1 MIKAIHRVNTIKELK
16 KIPKKY
22 GVEVDVR
29 SSNNNLI
36 LSHEPFND
44 GDLLEDYL
52 SAYNHALLILE
63 IKEEGIEGRVI
74 ELCRKFN
81 IKNYFLLSV
90 SFPFIYFLSKK
101 GFRKMAARFS
111 EFEEI
116 DTCLSLKNKI
126 EWIWVDTFTK
136 LPIDKNKFEKLKN
149 ANFKICM
156 VSPERWNRPDDIKKY
171 FNYFK
176 KNRILLDAVMTEMK
190 YANEWQHE

>member
-1 MIKAIHRVNTIKELK
+1 M
-16 KIPKKY
+16 P
-22 GVEVDVR
+22 
-29 SSNNNLI
+29 
-36 LSHEPFND
+36 
-44 GDLLEDYL
+44 
-52 SAYNHALLILE
+52 YN
-63 IKEEGIEGRVI
+63 K
-74 ELCRKFN
+74 

-90 SFPFIYFLSKK
+90 SFPFIYLLSKK

-126 EWIWVDTFTK
+126 EWVWVDTFTK
-136 LPIDKNKFEKLKN
+136 LPIDKNKFEKMKN